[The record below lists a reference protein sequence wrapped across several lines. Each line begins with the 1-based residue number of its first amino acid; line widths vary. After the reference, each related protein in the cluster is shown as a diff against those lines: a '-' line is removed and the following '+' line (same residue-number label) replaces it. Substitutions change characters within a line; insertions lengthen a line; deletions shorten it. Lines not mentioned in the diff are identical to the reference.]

1 MTGTRGASSPPLYR
15 GMHVCRRV
23 MGLALAIA
31 LCGIAGAV
39 RAEDLAAFYRAT
51 WAGLPAAE
59 VRLNLGGTESS
70 YRDEIRIET
79 QGLPRWLTK
88 FRTKVVGEGRLAKD
102 GTVAPARYDAR
113 YDLRKRHDQHA
124 SLHFVER
131 DGGVVAE
138 RTAEDTSHKPPLPE
152 VHRRDVLDPIAALAF
167 IRQELRVKPPKEGDE
182 FAIRVFDNARR
193 FDVAVRVVS
202 VGGDE
207 DTIRLHLTLKPIAGF
222 KGETSEDGDPDS
234 APRPVDLTLSNDSR
248 LLPLSLQV
256 SIAYLPISLRLD
268 HVCASLASCGPE
280 R

>member
-1 MTGTRGASSPPLYR
+1 
-15 GMHVCRRV
+15 MHICRRV
-23 MGLALAIA
+23 TGLALAIA
-31 LCGIAGAV
+31 LCGVAGAV

-70 YRDEIRIET
+70 YLDEIRIET

-88 FRTKVVGEGRLAKD
+88 FRSKVVGEGRLAKD

-131 DGGVVAE
+131 DGAVVAE

-152 VHRRDVLDPIAALAF
+152 MHRRNVLDPIAALAF

-182 FAIRVFDNARR
+182 FTIRVFDNARR
-193 FDVAVRVVS
+193 FDAAVRIVS
-202 VGGDE
+202 VGGEE
-207 DTIRLHLTLKPIAGF
+207 DTIRLQLTLKPIAGF

-248 LLPLSLQV
+248 LLPLSLRV
-256 SIAYLPISLRLD
+256 SIAFLPVSLRLD
-268 HVCASLASCGPE
+268 HVCASFATCGPE
-280 R
+280 Q